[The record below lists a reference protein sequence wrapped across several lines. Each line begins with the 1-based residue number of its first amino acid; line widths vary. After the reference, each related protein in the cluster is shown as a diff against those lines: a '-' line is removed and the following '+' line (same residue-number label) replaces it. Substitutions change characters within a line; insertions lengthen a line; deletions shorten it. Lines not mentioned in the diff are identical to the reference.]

1 MEQQAESLGK
11 AAQKLGEIMYAESQ
25 AKAQPAEGGG
35 GGGGGGEQK
44 KDEKVV
50 DAEYTEVNDKK

>member
-1 MEQQAESLGK
+1 
-11 AAQKLGEIMYAESQ
+11 MYAESQ
-25 AKAQPAEGGG
+25 AKAQPTEGGG
-35 GGGGGGEQK
+35 GGDAK